1 MTKDFSLLS
10 NNMKKE
16 NNNDNEQA
24 TRQVYIKCRKVSER
38 QLPKYTAGIPTTM
51 TTMKA
56 LNNTFK
62 AY

>member
-24 TRQVYIKCRKVSER
+24 TRQVYIKCKKVDKPNCIYM
-38 QLPKYTAGIPTTM
+38 LKI
-51 TTMKA
+51 
-56 LNNTFK
+56 
-62 AY
+62 